1 MTSQS
6 DGRLTVT
13 VREWGHRGEAF
24 SLFHTQRE
32 FQQLGVAHPFLS
44 GFEHAD
50 LIKLNC
56 FIMRKSKGKVLK
68 CFGNI
73 LNVP

>member
-1 MTSQS
+1 V
-6 DGRLTVT
+6 GAG
-13 VREWGHRGEAF
+13 WGGY
-24 SLFHTQRE
+24 LFVSHTKRISKI
-32 FQQLGVAHPFLS
+32 GVSNMQAWL
-44 GFEHAD
+44 
-50 LIKLNC
+50 KLNC